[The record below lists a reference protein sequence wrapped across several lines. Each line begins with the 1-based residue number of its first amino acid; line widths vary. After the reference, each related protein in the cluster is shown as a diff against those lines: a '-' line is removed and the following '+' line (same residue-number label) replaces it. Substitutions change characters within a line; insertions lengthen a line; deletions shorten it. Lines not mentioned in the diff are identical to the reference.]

1 MTAQQPRL
9 EGRRIAFLATDGV
22 EEIEYTESRA
32 AAERAGAR
40 VELVSIKPGSIQSM
54 KHDIEMSKTYPVDRV
69 VPEVSPDDYDA
80 LVLPGGAVNPDRLRI
95 NPDAVR
101 FVRGFFEEMKPVAA
115 ICHGPWMLVEADVV
129 QGRTVTSYPS
139 LRTDLMN
146 AGALWVDEEVHV
158 DSGLVTSRGPAD
170 LPAFCA
176 KLVEEIAEG
185 RHVGQLASA

>member
-9 EGRRIAFLATDGV
+9 DGKRIAILATDGV

-54 KHDIEMSKTYPVDRV
+54 EHDIAMSNTYPVDRI
-69 VPEVSPDDYDA
+69 VPEVSPADYDA

-158 DSGLVTSRGPAD
+158 DSGLVTSRSPAD

-176 KLVEEIAEG
+176 KMVEEIAEG
-185 RHVGQLASA
+185 RDVGQLVSA

>member
-1 MTAQQPRL
+1 M
-9 EGRRIAFLATDGV
+9 
-22 EEIEYTESRA
+22 
-32 AAERAGAR
+32 
-40 VELVSIKPGSIQSM
+40 
-54 KHDIEMSKTYPVDRV
+54 
-69 VPEVSPDDYDA
+69 
-80 LVLPGGAVNPDRLRI
+80 LPGGAVNPDRLRI